1 MLLRHPHAA
10 PRNALQR
17 KMAGGGAQPSEPA
30 GRGPRRLAAE
40 PGGVCSAS
48 LSPRPLE
55 ESLPEASGPPR
66 LLPPTATAIGEP
78 RRPRG
83 CRWQAPARGREGF
96 NPFGIWPCICPC
108 LSPHPSPQGHLL
120 LLVTPALSLH
130 SRDFL
135 PALRQQQVAGSSAS
149 AGARL
154 GD

>member
-17 KMAGGGAQPSEPA
+17 KMAGGGAEPSEPA

-40 PGGVCSAS
+40 SGGVCSAS
-48 LSPRPLE
+48 ALSPAIGGEPAGGERGR
-55 ESLPEASGPPR
+55 AR

-78 RRPRG
+78 GRPRG
-83 CRWQAPARGREGF
+83 CCWQAPARGREGF

-120 LLVTPALSLH
+120 LLATPALSLH
-130 SRDFL
+130 THDSL
-135 PALRQQQVAGSSAS
+135 PALRQKRVARSLAS
-149 AGARL
+149 G
-154 GD
+154 